1 MYFVKISHGEN
12 SAHYMQPVAEFASV
26 IDAELD
32 GWVECGSVGDTMT
45 LTFEIVEMSQEE
57 YDALPEFT
65 GW

>member
-1 MYFVKISHGEN
+1 MYFVKI
-12 SAHYMQPVAEFASV
+12 AHDEGSYIQPVSELVSA
-26 IDAELD
+26 IDADLD
-32 GWVECGSVGDTMT
+32 GWVECSAVGDKMT